1 MKKIALL
8 SLLVFSIVTTSCGK
22 KENKNII
29 KSVESKNEVP
39 LTILPY
45 DGSSIE
51 KKTIKFN
58 VYVSDVAVNFSVDEE
73 LSEKTKKRIIKGIEL
88 NPVFNEINL
97 VDTVDENTDVIIYGT
112 IAKQTK
118 TKIDARDVIV
128 AYTINIVSAYA
139 KNGKIIQSKS
149 QTSDRSVEKT
159 VSELKILNGDAY
171 LQQGEKYFELNQYSD
186 CITSC
191 NKAIEYGASKEEV
204 LKLNAEAAIELGEIS
219 MVKKYLDAIDAF
231 NSEEKCNIYLVGK
244 YYRLAKEYENAV
256 NKLQSGVSKEISRK
270 ISEKN
275 YEEKNTVAIN
285 DVTESIETST
295 TDELTKNNET
305 ELPISENY
313 EPKNKDEIENTS
325 FNFKQEN
332 DGTSSLDA
340 TQLDFVEIIDTE
352 ESTGLDKSS
361 SEYTDEIK
369 ILEELALTYLEMNS
383 YENASSI
390 VKVIKANELNNTI
403 ALYVSSK
410 IYSEQ
415 GDYQKA
421 IGELNDIDDNSTLLL
436 ERARNKTE
444 LGMFE
449 SAQKDLLLAIG
460 KNKISLEE
468 NKLYAEILYG
478 LKEYDKALKYCD
490 ASVEFLPT
498 AKDFYRRGLIFS
510 RQNELE
516 KAIEEFSKAEILDSS
531 FKEAYYEHGKLFYE
545 NEQFDKA
552 ISFFIKSNDLGID
565 TVELYLFLAESYIQ
579 IKDFASSIIQL
590 KKAEKLAPD
599 NKRMLADMGISNLGQ
614 GFYSTANEYFEKRI
628 GYKTTNPYLAM
639 YNAISLHFSDSY
651 TNAIPYYEQAIALFK
666 ESKKYKKWISFCETA
681 IKECKKE
688 KKNILSKTEDVF
700 VFPITF

>member
-1 MKKIALL
+1 M
-8 SLLVFSIVTTSCGK
+8 
-22 KENKNII
+22 
-29 KSVESKNEVP
+29 
-39 LTILPY
+39 
-45 DGSSIE
+45 
-51 KKTIKFN
+51 
-58 VYVSDVAVNFSVDEE
+58 
-73 LSEKTKKRIIKGIEL
+73 
-88 NPVFNEINL
+88 
-97 VDTVDENTDVIIYGT
+97 
-112 IAKQTK
+112 
-118 TKIDARDVIV
+118 
-128 AYTINIVSAYA
+128 
-139 KNGKIIQSKS
+139 
-149 QTSDRSVEKT
+149 
-159 VSELKILNGDAY
+159 
-171 LQQGEKYFELNQYSD
+171 
-186 CITSC
+186 
-191 NKAIEYGASKEEV
+191 
-204 LKLNAEAAIELGEIS
+204 
-219 MVKKYLDAIDAF
+219 
-231 NSEEKCNIYLVGK
+231 
-244 YYRLAKEYENAV
+244 
-256 NKLQSGVSKEISRK
+256 QSGVSKEISRK

-332 DGTSSLDA
+332 DGTSSFDA

-490 ASVEFLPT
+490 ASIEFLPT

-516 KAIEEFSKAEILDSS
+516 KAIEELLE
-531 FKEAYYEHGKLFYE
+531 
-545 NEQFDKA
+545 
-552 ISFFIKSNDLGID
+552 
-565 TVELYLFLAESYIQ
+565 
-579 IKDFASSIIQL
+579 
-590 KKAEKLAPD
+590 
-599 NKRMLADMGISNLGQ
+599 
-614 GFYSTANEYFEKRI
+614 RI
-628 GYKTTNPYLAM
+628 
-639 YNAISLHFSDSY
+639 
-651 TNAIPYYEQAIALFK
+651 
-666 ESKKYKKWISFCETA
+666 
-681 IKECKKE
+681 E
-688 KKNILSKTEDVF
+688 KK
-700 VFPITF
+700 